1 MRTKKEE
8 ELYKLQRF
16 GHQFILSLPE
26 VQNKILR
33 KEKKVDENK
42 IFDFNWKEGQKV
54 KKAKKEKKRG
64 NYQNMGLVF
73 SNPTNKYRRVNDIY

>member
-8 ELYKLQRF
+8 EEYKLQRF

-33 KEKKVDENK
+33 KEKKVEEKK
-42 IFDFNWKEGQKV
+42 IFDFSWKEGQKV
-54 KKAKKEKKRG
+54 KKAKKDKKKG
-64 NYQNMGLVF
+64 SYQQMDLVF
-73 SNPTNKYRRVNDIY
+73 YNPTNKYRRVEDVY